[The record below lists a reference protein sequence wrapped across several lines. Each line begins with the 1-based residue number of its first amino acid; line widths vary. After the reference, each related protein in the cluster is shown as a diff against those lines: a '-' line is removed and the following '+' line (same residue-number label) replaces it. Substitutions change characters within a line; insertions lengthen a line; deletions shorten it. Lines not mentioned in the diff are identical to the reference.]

1 MTNRDDD
8 RGVSKVIG
16 VVLMTA
22 IVVALAA
29 TVAVMLTG
37 FGNMLNEPAPQV
49 AFNAEYHEDVGDPE
63 AFHPDLDP
71 DTSEILEV
79 THNGGDRFDPAR
91 VEYVISRDGTELF
104 RSTWENSV
112 HGQDEMVATVDTL
125 YPSSIGSETLRDVKI
140 QFIWTTES
148 KDAGQILYEWEGP
161 AYE

>member
-1 MTNRDDD
+1 MTRHSE
-8 RGVSKVIG
+8 RAVSKVIG

-37 FGNMLNEPAPQV
+37 FSAVLTEPAPQV
-49 AFNAEYHEDVGDPE
+49 AFDTQYHEEVDDPK

-91 VEYVISRDGTELF
+91 VEYVISRDGTVQF
-104 RSTWENSV
+104 RSTWEASV
-112 HGQDEMVATVDTL
+112 HGQNNTVATVDTL

-140 QFIWTTES
+140 QFIWTSEDGES
-148 KDAGQILYEWEGP
+148 GQVLYEWEGP
-161 AYE
+161 GYE